1 MSLFYGLNNNF
12 IIFDGILSYIF
23 GLLKNKLY
31 ICITMSSGFK
41 FKRFEARIFMSI
53 TMGPSAFKENNN

>member
-41 FKRFEARIFMSI
+41 FKRFGARIFMSI
-53 TMGPSAFKENNN
+53 TMGLTALQKE

>member
-53 TMGPSAFKENNN
+53 TMGLTALQKE

>member
-23 GLLKNKLY
+23 GLLENKLY

-41 FKRFEARIFMSI
+41 FKRFEAWIFMSI
-53 TMGPSAFKENNN
+53 TMGLTALQKE

>member
-1 MSLFYGLNNNF
+1 
-12 IIFDGILSYIF
+12 
-23 GLLKNKLY
+23 
-31 ICITMSSGFK
+31 MSSGFK

>member
-23 GLLKNKLY
+23 GLLENKLY

-41 FKRFEARIFMSI
+41 LKRFEARIFMSI
-53 TMGPSAFKENNN
+53 TMGLTALQKE

>member
-53 TMGPSAFKENNN
+53 TMRLTALQKE

>member
-12 IIFDGILSYIF
+12 IILDGIFSYIF
-23 GLLKNKLY
+23 GLLENKLY

-53 TMGPSAFKENNN
+53 TMGLTALQKE

>member
-23 GLLKNKLY
+23 GLLKNKSY

-41 FKRFEARIFMSI
+41 FK
-53 TMGPSAFKENNN
+53 